1 MRAAF
6 AVVAGAAAGILLSGI
21 VSASL
26 MMALP
31 ERLRGAELLWTIS
44 AVTTAVMIW
53 AFWSCVRPK
62 RE

>member
-1 MRAAF
+1 MKPVF
-6 AVVAGAAAGILLSGI
+6 AVVAGASAGILLSGI

-31 ERLRGAELLWTIS
+31 ERHRGAGVLWTIS

-53 AFWSCVRPK
+53 AFWSSTRPK